1 VGHVVAVVGLA
12 REAAVL
18 RGLDVVAIAGGGASE
33 RLANELTEAVRGA
46 DGVISFGM
54 AGALDPGLRIGAWV
68 IGERVIGARVGS
80 HPCDPAWT
88 AALAQRLPQAHLGP
102 VHADGRLIAD
112 PAEKARLNRTSACL
126 AADMESH
133 IAAAAAA
140 RAKLPF
146 AILRCISD
154 EAETALPPA
163 IAVAMKPGGGLALG
177 AILGSL
183 LAHPGQLP
191 HLLRTTSA
199 FNRAYGE
206 LRRGAIQ
213 AGPRLALRT
222 PPPTRDNDS
231 T

>member
-1 VGHVVAVVGLA
+1 MGHVVAVVGLA

-18 RGLDVVAIAGGGASE
+18 RGLDVVAIAGGGAPE
-33 RLANELTEAVRGA
+33 RLACELGEAVRGA

-68 IGERVIGARVGS
+68 IGERVGG

-183 LAHPGQLP
+183 LARPGQLP

-206 LRRGAIQ
+206 LRRGANQ
-213 AGPRLALRT
+213 AGPRLALGAS
-222 PPPTRDNDS
+222 PSARDDDS
-231 T
+231 A